1 MPRRL
6 AIVASLAVLGALTL
20 GAAGARALIIPPT
33 EWNVSLSGNQTVT
46 WSFAAEQPEEC
57 TDYYGTTGEKAQGGG
72 TVSMSF
78 KTKTPIGAVTTI
90 GGNGVHFSSFN
101 TVGWTAPATF
111 SKQGKFA
118 VISGRPCNWAPGDEL
133 EPLSKILSNRDCG
146 TEKPT
151 ADVAVSWSGG
161 EFLPGAGV
169 GGHLPYGSCPGVLIP
184 DMKVLKTTGCLGSG
198 MDDEAIEGTSLAPV
212 SAAVPASKFTAGKKF
227 SVADAKKYHCVF
239 PSTWPD
245 KGPLTVDINV
255 SFSATLKPR

>member
-1 MPRRL
+1 MTRRL
-6 AIVASLAVLGALTL
+6 ALIASLVVLGALSL
-20 GAAGARALIIPPT
+20 GAAGAQALIIPPT
-33 EWNVSLSGNQTVT
+33 EWDVSLSGKQKVT

-90 GGNGVHFSSFN
+90 GGNGVRFSSFN

-133 EPLSKILSNRDCG
+133 EPLSKILPNNECG
-146 TEKPT
+146 SEKQK
-151 ADVAVSWSGG
+151 ADVTLAWAAGDFG
-161 EFLPGAGV
+161 LGV
-169 GGHLPYGSCPGVLIP
+169 GLGSLPWANCPGVVVP
-184 DMKVLKTTGCLGSG
+184 DTKVLKTTGCLPPGA
-198 MDDEAIEGTSLAPV
+198 ELALEGESLAPIKATV
-212 SAAVPASKFTAGKKF
+212 DAAKFTARKKF
-227 SVADAKKYHCVF
+227 SFDAKQEYHCSF

-245 KGPLTVDINV
+245 KGPLKVDI
-255 SFSATLKPR
+255 SASYSVTFKPKR